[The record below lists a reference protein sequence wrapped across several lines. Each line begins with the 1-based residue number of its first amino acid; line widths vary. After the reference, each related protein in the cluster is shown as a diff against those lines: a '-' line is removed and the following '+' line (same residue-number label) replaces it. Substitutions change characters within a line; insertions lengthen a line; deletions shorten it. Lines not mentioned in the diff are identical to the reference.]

1 MPQMSPMN
9 WIILFMNFLLIFF
22 LINANNYF
30 FIKYE
35 FKSKILSKKIKTINW
50 KW

>member
-9 WIILFMNFLLIFF
+9 WIILFLNFTLIFF
-22 LINANNYF
+22 IINSNNYF
-30 FIKYE
+30 FVKYE
-35 FKSKILSKKIKTINW
+35 YSFKSLTKKIKKINW